1 MRGLGADGKWRGGGL
16 SVGVGE
22 LWFGVMSCV
31 QGGEDLDAGG
41 RQASEIGAQGGG
53 RDVLKGS
60 GADGE
65 VD

>member
-1 MRGLGADGKWRGGGL
+1 MAWWRA
-16 SVGVGE
+16 VGWGWGVVVWCDE
-22 LWFGVMSCV
+22 LCSR
-31 QGGEDLDAGG
+31 GEDVDAGG